1 VDLHYL
7 TIPLFQRALVAG
19 CLLAALLALLGVL
32 VTARGLAYL
41 GDGLSHAAFGG
52 IALGMFLGLTAPMI
66 LAIPFTAAAAIGI
79 GALRRKSGL
88 RSDVAMAILFAVCFA
103 MGVILLRKAPRQ
115 RGGIFDPEQLLF
127 GNILLVGSDDLF
139 IVLGIAAITAVFFL
153 FAWTRIAYAT
163 FDEELARLS
172 GIRVGWLES
181 ALLSL
186 LAAVV
191 VASIRL
197 AGVVLV
203 SAFLVIPAATGRLL
217 GRSLSGVVA
226 SAMGAGVIGVVLGF
240 AVAHELAWPEGAA
253 IVLALALEFVLAV
266 VLRRARRPGGG
277 AIPA

>member
-1 VDLHYL
+1 MDLHYL

-52 IALGMFLGLTAPMI
+52 IALGMFLGLTSPLF

-115 RGGIFDPEQLLF
+115 KGGIFDPEQLLF

-139 IVLGIAAITAVFFL
+139 IVVGIAAITAMFFL

-172 GIRVGWLES
+172 GIPVGWLES

-203 SAFLVIPAATGRLL
+203 SAFLVIPAATGRLV
-217 GRSLSGVVA
+217 GRSLAGVVA
-226 SAMGAGVIGVVLGF
+226 SAMGAGGLGVILGF

-253 IVLALALEFVLAV
+253 IVLTLALEFVLAV
-266 VLRRARRPGGG
+266 ILRRARRRARAAAPG
-277 AIPA
+277 